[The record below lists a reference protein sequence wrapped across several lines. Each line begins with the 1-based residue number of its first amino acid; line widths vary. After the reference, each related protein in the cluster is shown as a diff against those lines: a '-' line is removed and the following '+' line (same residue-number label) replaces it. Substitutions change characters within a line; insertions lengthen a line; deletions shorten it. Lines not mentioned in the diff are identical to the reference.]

1 MREAPEGEEADGDS
15 EGDAPEAPDSVP
27 AANIILGATSEVR
40 RAFTAKTMAKARPLE
55 HPILSKKQD
64 TARPQSDKAVLYK
77 RVFNMKS
84 EPDKE
89 NSKH

>member
-1 MREAPEGEEADGDS
+1 MGTGENKKPPYRNWSRPMREAPEGEEADGDS

-27 AANIILGATSEVR
+27 AGNIILGATSEVR

-64 TARPQSDKAVLYK
+64 TARPYFK
-77 RVFNMKS
+77 
-84 EPDKE
+84 
-89 NSKH
+89 